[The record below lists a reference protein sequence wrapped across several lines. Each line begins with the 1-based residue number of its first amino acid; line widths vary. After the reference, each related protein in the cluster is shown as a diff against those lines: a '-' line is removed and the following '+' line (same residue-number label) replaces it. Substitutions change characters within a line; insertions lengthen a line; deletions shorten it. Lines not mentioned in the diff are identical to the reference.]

1 MSKRIVLLNN
11 HSHAWV
17 QTVQRL
23 SPLIERSPSNDHG
36 EGDVALTQLKVSKF
50 RTQFYFKVNKSVI
63 AAEPSFKEVFDVKFK
78 LLRIHYFLRKS
89 LSHITKS
96 DCSRDCCLANVSA
109 ITKMRCCVVKICER
123 MILQQHSMSTK
134 E

>member
-1 MSKRIVLLNN
+1 MSKRMVLLN

-89 LSHITKS
+89 LSQSAAKIVVLPT
-96 DCSRDCCLANVSA
+96 CL
-109 ITKMRCCVVKICER
+109 R
-123 MILQQHSMSTK
+123 
-134 E
+134 